1 MGQALLTWQ
10 FYRWCVWAGKMTI
23 WPILGFLSLTFGASI
38 LDKCWF
44 VRWNHGEVVGH
55 VGVSRSVADWI
66 QWANY
71 SNSLGCLSHGYQ
83 THASCLEYL
92 PRLKLMINVGRYSI
106 HGSSWER
113 INLPVPSELHFATSA
128 GPTLFWSSEIHVLIL
143 PNWKKLLRRT
153 LKGRLCP
160 LFCWWT
166 KNAVKYHGTWML
178 YDALLCGFS

>member
-1 MGQALLTWQ
+1 M
-10 FYRWCVWAGKMTI
+10 V
-23 WPILGFLSLTFGASI
+23 
-38 LDKCWF
+38 
-44 VRWNHGEVVGH
+44 
-55 VGVSRSVADWI
+55 
-66 QWANY
+66 
-71 SNSLGCLSHGYQ
+71 
-83 THASCLEYL
+83 
-92 PRLKLMINVGRYSI
+92 NVGRYSV

-128 GPTLFWSSEIHVLIL
+128 GPTLFWSLEIHVLIL

-178 YDALLCGFS
+178 YDALLCGAYGARCDLRIHLLENRWHWSSRSGIGGWRCSVGWLIIFPSWRGWVWDVSVYQSNPPNFGWSCEYWSGNMIALWVTTIFLNFLQGATK